1 MTATRKLMTKLT
13 PAPVRVRNATC
24 GRCRKPMYVTAGRL
38 LVCRDRWCQP
48 IPFEL
53 TRRAG
58 GAS

>member
-1 MTATRKLMTKLT
+1 
-13 PAPVRVRNATC
+13 
-24 GRCRKPMYVTAGRL
+24 MYVTAGRL